1 MPEQRG
7 GLPRL
12 IILDV
17 GGTLG
22 ESTAPT
28 VSSRL
33 IKLSP
38 LPEEDVKTIIQ
49 DILLVAHHGELP
61 SPNELCAQLDIDAAR
76 WPIECVTAPF
86 EIYPATVPAVTK
98 LAKIAPVVTLSNSPA
113 WHAHHHE
120 TLATAC
126 APHLA
131 ALYTSYGLGV
141 PAKPDPAAFHLISA
155 RHNVP
160 LERIVSVGDRWPVDI
175 AAALDANVGT
185 IIWTSQE
192 PHDSPEPQLIANGR
206 VRTISDIASA
216 APLSERLTDD
226 ARVA

>member
-1 MPEQRG
+1 MIKQRG
-7 GLPRL
+7 GLPEL
-12 IILDV
+12 IVLDV

-33 IKLSP
+33 IELSP
-38 LPEEDVKTIIQ
+38 LPEEHVKRIIQ
-49 DILLVAHHGELP
+49 DVLLVAHHGELP
-61 SPNELCAQLDIDAAR
+61 SPNELCAKLDIDAAM
-76 WPIECVTAPF
+76 WPIDCVTAPF

-98 LAKIAPVVTLSNSPA
+98 LADIAPVVTLSNSPA

-126 APHLA
+126 APHLT

-160 LERIVSVGDRWPVDI
+160 VERIVAVGDRWSVDI
-175 AAALDANVGT
+175 VAALDANIGT
-185 IIWTSQE
+185 IIWTSKE
-192 PHDSPEPQLIANGR
+192 PNDSPKPHLITNGR
-206 VRTISDIASA
+206 VHAIDDISRAV
-216 APLSERLTDD
+216 PLIEYLTDNTG
-226 ARVA
+226 VA

>member
-1 MPEQRG
+1 MAEQHS
-7 GLPRL
+7 GLPEL
-12 IILDV
+12 IVLDV

-33 IKLSP
+33 IELSP
-38 LPEEDVKTIIQ
+38 LPEVDVKRIIQ

-61 SPNELCAQLDIDAAR
+61 APNELCAKLDIVPTM

-86 EIYPATVPAVTK
+86 EIYPATVSAVTR
-98 LAKIAPVVTLSNSPA
+98 LADIAPVVTLSNSPA

-120 TLATAC
+120 TLAIAC
-126 APHLA
+126 SPHLT

-155 RHNVP
+155 HHNVP
-160 LERIVSVGDRWPVDI
+160 VERIAAVGDRWSVDVV
-175 AAALDANVGT
+175 AALDANVCT
-185 IIWTSQE
+185 IIWISE
-192 PHDSPEPQLIANGR
+192 NPNDSPEPQLIANGR
-206 VRTISDIASA
+206 VHAINNISGV
-216 APLSERLTDD
+216 APLIEYFTDD
-226 ARVA
+226 AGVA